1 MLFSLSIVLLFV
13 HFCRVAYAQ
22 CLQEGLWE
30 NTAVGETAVIS
41 CNTYHSVNYYDGS
54 MSRVCGNDGWG
65 EVVNGCTYLAPW
77 GLSYPSG
84 IIYRTGNSISLSPT
98 VNGFVSSWS
107 ISPPLPSFLE
117 WNDQTGSITGMLESE
132 FEFAYTITASNPNAN
147 VTTTLILSVMNSGCD
162 ADGEWPT
169 TPALQTVY
177 LPCTDE
183 YRYVGNLSRTCEGY
197 AFPRWGSIVHSCEL
211 GPPYALRYPYTTFN
225 IFSGIPV
232 EGLLPTHRGKGNSYT
247 VNPPLP
253 QGLSLNAQTGEIT
266 GMVNSEE
273 YCITVEITL
282 ENEVG
287 SCATSLILCVFEN
300 SDTNSTPVDQLP
312 KALVWLYL
320 TIAVGILTLTL
331 FVLFLYCG
339 CKCSKR
345 KAQSGKAD

>member
-1 MLFSLSIVLLFV
+1 MMFSFSIVLFFAY
-13 HFCRVAYAQ
+13 FCRISYAQ
-22 CLQEGLWE
+22 CLQDNLWE
-30 NTAVGETAVIS
+30 NTAVGETAVIP
-41 CNTYHSVNYYDGS
+41 CNTYHSVNYYEGS
-54 MSRVCGNDGWG
+54 MSRMCGDEGWG

-98 VNGFVSSWS
+98 YSGFVSSWS
-107 ISPPLPSFLE
+107 ISPSLPSFLE
-117 WNDQTGSITGMLESE
+117 WDNQTGSISGTLETA
-132 FEFAYTITASNPNAN
+132 FELTYTITASNPNAN
-147 VTTTLILSVMNSGCD
+147 ATTTLILSVMNSGCD
-162 ADGEWPT
+162 ADAEWPA

-183 YRYVGNLSRTCEGY
+183 YRYIGNISRTCEGY
-197 AFPRWGSIVHSCEL
+197 ALPRWSEVVHSCEL
-211 GPPYALRYPYTTFN
+211 GPPYALRYPYTVFN
-225 IFSGIPV
+225 IFSGIPI

-253 QGLSLNAQTGEIT
+253 QGLSFNPQTGEIT

-287 SCATSLILCVFEN
+287 SCATSLELCIFEN
-300 SDTNSTPVDQLP
+300 LDATSTPIDQLP
-312 KALVWLYL
+312 KAMVWLYL
-320 TIAVGILTLTL
+320 TIAVSILTFTF
-331 FVLFLYCG
+331 FVLFAYCG

-345 KAQSGKAD
+345 KTQTGKTD